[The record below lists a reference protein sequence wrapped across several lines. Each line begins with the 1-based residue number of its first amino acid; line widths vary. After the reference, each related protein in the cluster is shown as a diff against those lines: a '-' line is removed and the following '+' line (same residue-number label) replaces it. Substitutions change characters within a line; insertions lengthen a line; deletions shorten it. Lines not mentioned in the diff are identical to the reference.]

1 MGKLKNGDYIVEM
14 DVISDPKAKMLVVM
28 ENGLGKITS
37 LSAYRNQKRGGSGV
51 KTANLTKKTGDLVGA
66 VVLENGYEPDLLL
79 LSRDGQV
86 LRLNI
91 KDIPTMGRST
101 QGVYVMRMND
111 DDVVTSLSALPV
123 EEQEMEMEEA
133 KESVEMFKS

>member
-1 MGKLKNGDYIVEM
+1 M
-14 DVISDPKAKMLVVM
+14 DVISDQQAKMLVVM

-51 KTANLTKKTGDLVGA
+51 KTANLTKKTGNLVGA
-66 VVLENGYEPDLLL
+66 VVLEGDYEPDLLL

-101 QGVYVMRMND
+101 QGVYVMRLNG
-111 DDVVTSLSALPV
+111 DDVVRSMSALPC
-123 EEQEMEMEEA
+123 EEKEEEEIA
-133 KESVEMFKS
+133 NAESQKEMFKA